1 MYHLKEIRH
10 VIEYIYIFFYMKT
23 NNMNEHP
30 IDIFFEI
37 YLDDKKVYTE
47 WKMETPDNWNAE
59 KIKET
64 LVSFVNQWFQ
74 IEFVFVAL
82 GSLIISTSV
91 SGFVLRHSLHA
102 AIESFLRDFIELCEI
117 DTSIPTILKIEFR
130 VFDNKTSSVQSLISH
145 KDELETSHHCEY
157 SLAQFVSK
165 LNVYQI

>member
-1 MYHLKEIRH
+1 
-10 VIEYIYIFFYMKT
+10 
-23 NNMNEHP
+23 MNEHS

-37 YLDDKKVYTE
+37 YLDDKKVYAE

-74 IEFVFVAL
+74 IEFVFE

-91 SGFVLRHSLHA
+91 SEFVLRHSLHE

-117 DTSIPTILKIEFR
+117 DTSIPSILKIEVR

-165 LNVYQI
+165 CLSNMKTWVWEFHHVNADNCTTVC